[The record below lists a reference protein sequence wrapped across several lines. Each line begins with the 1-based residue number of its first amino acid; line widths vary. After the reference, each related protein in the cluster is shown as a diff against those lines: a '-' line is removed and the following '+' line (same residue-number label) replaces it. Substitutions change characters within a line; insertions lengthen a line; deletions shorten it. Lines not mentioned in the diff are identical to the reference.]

1 MNTQQDYEAILRP
14 LLSEKRLHHSICV
27 AKAAVELARRWG
39 ADENKAYT
47 AGMLHDI
54 MKDTPREKQ
63 LKYMQEFGII
73 LSDIQKKTPKIW
85 HQMCGA
91 AYLEHRLGIQ
101 DRDILDAVRYHT
113 TGRAGM
119 SLLEKVIFTADYI
132 SDDRDYDGVEEL
144 REAAFRSLEE
154 AMLIGLSFTVED
166 LASQKLPIASD
177 TFMAYNECCL
187 AKSQPQQG

>member
-1 MNTQQDYEAILRP
+1 MNTQQDYETILRP

-187 AKSQPQQG
+187 VQSQPQQG

>member
-1 MNTQQDYEAILRP
+1 M
-14 LLSEKRLHHSICV
+14 
-27 AKAAVELARRWG
+27 ELARRWG

-187 AKSQPQQG
+187 VQSQPQQG

>member
-144 REAAFRSLEE
+144 RKAAFRSLEE

-187 AKSQPQQG
+187 AQSQPQ

>member
-1 MNTQQDYEAILRP
+1 MNTQQDYETILRP

-39 ADENKAYT
+39 ADENKAYA

-187 AKSQPQQG
+187 VQSQPQQG

>member
-39 ADENKAYT
+39 VDENKAYT

-144 REAAFRSLEE
+144 RKAAFRSLEE

-187 AKSQPQQG
+187 AQSQPQ

>member
-54 MKDTPREKQ
+54 MKDMPREKQ
-63 LKYMQEFGII
+63 LKYMQKFGII

-144 REAAFRSLEE
+144 RKAAFRSLEE

-187 AKSQPQQG
+187 AQSQPQ

>member
-1 MNTQQDYEAILRP
+1 MNTQQDYETILRP

-54 MKDTPREKQ
+54 MKYTPREKQ

-187 AKSQPQQG
+187 VQSQPQQG

>member
-1 MNTQQDYEAILRP
+1 MKTQQEYEEILRP
-14 LLSEKRLHHSICV
+14 LLSKKRLHHSICV
-27 AKAAVELARRWG
+27 ADAAVRLAKRWG

-54 MKDTPREKQ
+54 MKDTPPEKQ

-73 LSDIQKKTPKIW
+73 LSDIQKKTPKVW

-91 AYLEHRLGIQ
+91 GYLEHRLRLN
-101 DRDILDAVRYHT
+101 DPEILDAVRYHT

-166 LASQKLPIASD
+166 LASQKLPIAAD
-177 TFMAYNECCL
+177 TFMAYNECTL
-187 AKSQPQQG
+187 QTNGSKK

>member
-119 SLLEKVIFTADYI
+119 SLLDKVIFTADYI

-187 AKSQPQQG
+187 AQSQPQ

>member
-1 MNTQQDYEAILRP
+1 MNTQQDYETILRP

-144 REAAFRSLEE
+144 RKAAFRSLEE

-187 AKSQPQQG
+187 VQSQPQQG

>member
-1 MNTQQDYEAILRP
+1 MNTQQDYETILHP

-144 REAAFRSLEE
+144 REAAFRS
-154 AMLIGLSFTVED
+154 
-166 LASQKLPIASD
+166 
-177 TFMAYNECCL
+177 
-187 AKSQPQQG
+187 

>member
-1 MNTQQDYEAILRP
+1 MNTQQDYETILRP
-14 LLSEKRLHHSICV
+14 LLSEKRLYHSICV

-187 AKSQPQQG
+187 VQSQPQQG